1 MVINSMLASMS
12 DNEMIDYIKSIIQ
25 EQLDDDLHT
34 NTAQT
39 RWVYTCNIYSRTTDR
54 LISTVYYLNTDDCH
68 RLHTTC
74 LDRVEITYNR
84 VSTVDRDYAV
94 AFHNSNYRRVCISQG
109 VLVMEPQ

>member
-12 DNEMIDYIKSIIQ
+12 DEALIDYIKIIIQ
-25 EQLDDDLHT
+25 EQLDDDLNT

-54 LISTVYYLNTDDCH
+54 LISTAYYLTEEDCH

-74 LDRVEITYNR
+74 RDRVEITYNS
-84 VSTVDRDYAV
+84 VSTMDRDYAV

-109 VLVMEPQ
+109 VIVMEPQ